1 MKFLFVFFLF
11 PLQLFAQDITGVWTG
26 AILYD
31 DTTKQPIKYEL
42 ALSEYNGKLDG
53 YSHTI
58 FIIDSV
64 ENIGVKSLKI
74 KKAGEDFFL
83 EDDKLIYNNY
93 PEPPAKGVKT
103 YSKLTVSQN
112 DSVMMLSGPWNTNQT
127 RLYKSLTGNIHLQKK
142 KDFKTSLIIQKLD
155 SLKLAHSLSFMPSQT
170 HQAEYEIANISDSK
184 KPQQNTSKEI
194 ISTNNVSSSVTV
206 SDRKDDEVSIEN
218 KNKITDKQVP
228 AEKINSLNAY
238 SQSNAKDIA
247 VNPNNKI
254 QKSNLQNENKVAD
267 KSIFGNNG
275 VESKQVIK
283 AAAEV
288 ATRKIEAVKSVE
300 IKSDSLLLT
309 LYDNGEIDGDTVSVL
324 LNGKVIM
331 PMQGLTANGIS
342 KTIYLTPEMGDSIT
356 LIMYAENL
364 GSIPPNTGLLV
375 VHDGEDI
382 YEIRFSGD
390 LQKNSSIILKRKKK
404 INSKTAFTHD

>member
-1 MKFLFVFFLF
+1 MKILFTLFLF
-11 PLQLFAQDITGVWTG
+11 PLKLFAQDVTGVWTG
-26 AILYD
+26 TMYYD
-31 DTTKQPIKYEL
+31 DTTKHSIKYEL
-42 ALSEYNGKLDG
+42 ALSQYNGKLDG
-53 YSHTI
+53 YSHSI

-74 KKAGEDFFL
+74 KKAGDDFLL

-103 YSKLTVSQN
+103 YSKLAFSQN
-112 DSVMMLSGPWNTNQT
+112 DSVMMLRGPWNTNQT
-127 RLYKSLTGNIHLQKK
+127 RLYKRLTGNMYLQKK
-142 KDFKTSLIIQKLD
+142 KDFNTSLIIHKLD
-155 SLKLAHSLSFMPSQT
+155 SMKLTHSLSFMPSQT
-170 HQAEYEIANISDSK
+170 HHAGYEIANKPDSK
-184 KPQQNTSKEI
+184 KPQENISKEI
-194 ISTNNVSSSVTV
+194 ISSNTTNNSAVA
-206 SDRKDDEVSIEN
+206 SDKKDEEVSKEN
-218 KNKITDKQVP
+218 KKKITNKQLPVDKTNPQ
-228 AEKINSLNAY
+228 NAY
-238 SQSNAKDIA
+238 SKNDAIDIA
-247 VNPNNKI
+247 AKKNNNI
-254 QKSNLQNENKVAD
+254 QKSNLQSENKIAD
-267 KSIFGNNG
+267 KNISENNKIP
-275 VESKQVIK
+275 SKQVIK

-331 PMQGLTANGIS
+331 PMQGLTAKGIS

-382 YEIRFSGD
+382 SEIRFSGD

-404 INSKTAFTHD
+404 INNKTAFNHD